1 MNNIDINLQNSEFY
15 IIEIRV
21 YDYNNGE
28 NQLYTDEHIFLLPGL
43 AEKVKNEI
51 FKSKIY
57 YYLDRDCIIFPQD
70 LYDYDQYIINTE
82 AMLDYENSGFDN
94 KCNWIDTENLN
105 ISVTIKQ
112 IYMYKEKGEDVWI

>member
-15 IIEIRV
+15 IIETRV

-28 NQLYTDEHIFLLPGL
+28 HQLYTEDNIFLLPGL

-51 FKSKIY
+51 FRTKVPN
-57 YYLDRDCIIFPQD
+57 YLDQDCITFPQD
-70 LYDYDQYIINTE
+70 LCKYDHYIVNTD
-82 AMLDYENSGFDN
+82 LIRNYESSGFDN
-94 KCNWIDTENLN
+94 RCNWIDTENLY

-112 IYMYKEKGEDVWI
+112 IYMYKEEGEDV

>member
-21 YDYNNGE
+21 YDYDNGE
-28 NQLYTDEHIFLLPGL
+28 NQLYTDDNIFLLPGL

-51 FKSKIY
+51 FRNKIY
-57 YYLDRDCIIFPQD
+57 NYLDRDCITFPQD
-70 LYDYDQYIINTE
+70 LCEYDQYIINTE
-82 AMLDYENSGFDN
+82 AIPDYEDCGFDN
-94 KCNWIDTENLN
+94 RCNWIDTENLY

-112 IYMYKEKGEDVWI
+112 IYMYKE